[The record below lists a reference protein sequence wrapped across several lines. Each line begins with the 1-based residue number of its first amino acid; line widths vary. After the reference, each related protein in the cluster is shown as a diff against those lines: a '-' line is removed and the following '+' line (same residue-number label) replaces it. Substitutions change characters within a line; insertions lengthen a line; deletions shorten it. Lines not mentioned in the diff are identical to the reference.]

1 MTSLISAI
9 DPKFVISVA
18 SLLLSV
24 CAFAFAVY
32 QAVIG
37 LGPYL
42 SEERTILPLSKDHLT
57 RIDWKLV
64 NRGLGPAKI
73 IRYEVLL
80 NERPVDLSRLSEI
93 IMAWNKAFGTVPDSG
108 QMACKPPGYIVPKEG
123 SITVLEVALP
133 TPPLAEMKK
142 LDDLDKIGSG
152 LHLFKVVV
160 RYESLLFGR
169 TFTYDSSRPGQR

>member
-1 MTSLISAI
+1 
-9 DPKFVISVA
+9 
-18 SLLLSV
+18 
-24 CAFAFAVY
+24 
-32 QAVIG
+32 
-37 LGPYL
+37 
-42 SEERTILPLSKDHLT
+42 
-57 RIDWKLV
+57 
-64 NRGLGPAKI
+64 
-73 IRYEVLL
+73 
-80 NERPVDLSRLSEI
+80 
-93 IMAWNKAFGTVPDSG
+93 
-108 QMACKPPGYIVPKEG
+108 VPKEG